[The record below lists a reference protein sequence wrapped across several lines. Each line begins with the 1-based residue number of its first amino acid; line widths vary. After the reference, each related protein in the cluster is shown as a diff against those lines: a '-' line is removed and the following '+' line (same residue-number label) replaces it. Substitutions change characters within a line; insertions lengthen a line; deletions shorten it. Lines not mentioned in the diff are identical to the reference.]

1 VKEDG
6 TYSVEPGYYYYKQVS
21 RAGQP
26 GMAVVKTISMDSEIP
41 VIAFSANSTK
51 NVDAFVVVN
60 TNLKD
65 DKPIVVAVKGT
76 NAKKFKAFRTGNNEK
91 YTEIGEFAITSGEIV
106 YSAPMNSATSFF
118 AVY

>member
-1 VKEDG
+1 
-6 TYSVEPGYYYYKQVS
+6 
-21 RAGQP
+21 
-26 GMAVVKTISMDSEIP
+26 MDSEIP